1 MDFNMKERNS
11 ISVDA
16 YCHKQADAGLRKRM
30 VNWIKETG
38 ALITVDGKKH
48 IDIPKFD
55 VSILKALDEERDR
68 IQTEFD
74 FRSASLHVAKAF
86 DLFEARLLYLAWT
99 QDRCFYDK
107 NADSTDLRRRFKKD
121 SQNFGELADRLI
133 QAYELF
139 FDAEPSKVEIS
150 NSKGTID
157 EDRYY
162 L

>member
-55 VSILKALDEERDR
+55 VSILKALDEERDQ
-68 IQTEFD
+68 IQADFD
-74 FRSASLHVAKAF
+74 FRSGASHVAKAF
-86 DLFEARLLYLAWT
+86 DLLHTRYEFM
-99 QDRCFYDK
+99 DRIRDRNHSIK
-107 NADSTDLRRRFKKD
+107 KMDTTELKRQFKVV
-121 SQNFGELADRLI
+121 SQGFGELADRLI
-133 QAYELF
+133 LAYELF
-139 FDAEPSKVEIS
+139 FDAEPSKAEIS
-150 NSKGTID
+150 DARGTINA
-157 EDRYY
+157 EQYY